1 MDIDQKIDMMGNS
14 ARLRD
19 VAMGWTKEAVQRL
32 DKEAADCKSEER
44 ASFYMTAAADLAA
57 RMYVEIQK
65 DFEKR
70 YDKAT
75 ARKLGK
81 MLLESTFSSIGLLM
95 RAYGAEVQMQIK
107 LDFTEVANPQKAGEP
122 GCDHSAAKVCKCEID
137 QDGWCGDCSR
147 TFRTLFS
154 KLGEAT
160 TLLREA
166 GMENREFCMPC
177 IPRHLDA
184 ALAHVVEN
192 EFRTMTAEMAEASMS
207 ALFMASQNIAALPMP
222 LTKKAWDDHQKKS

>member
-19 VAMGWTKEAVQRL
+19 VAMGWTKEGVKLL
-32 DKEAADCKSEER
+32 DKESTDCKSEER

-70 YDKAT
+70 HDKAT
-75 ARKLGK
+75 ARGLGK
-81 MLLESTFSSIGLLM
+81 KLLESTFSAIGLLM

-107 LDFTEVANPQKAGEP
+107 LDFAEVANVKENGAEVPAHVGTK
-122 GCDHSAAKVCKCEID
+122 DCKCALD
-137 QDGWCGDCSR
+137 QDGWCGECSR

-177 IPRHLDA
+177 IPRHMDA
-184 ALAHVVEN
+184 ALAHVIEN
-192 EFRTMTAEMAEASMS
+192 DFRTMTAEMAEASIG

-222 LTKKAWDDHQKKS
+222 LTKKAWDEHQKKS